1 MIMVGKSV
9 LIVTVIKKEM
19 LDCYYKESLELIQ
32 DCGFTSMMVLTDQGF
47 IEKDIKNFYKNGD
60 K

>member
-1 MIMVGKSV
+1 
-9 LIVTVIKKEM
+9 M

-47 IEKDIKNFYKNGD
+47 IEKDIQEFL
-60 K
+60 